1 MAALARVVPSSEFSV
16 DTNGCACPVG
26 QAVRYE
32 SAPCGTTVTLNAYA
46 AALAGIPHELDGIR
60 KVRLL
65 PPASDGP
72 PKAPFGLRV
81 SRTRQGV
88 NGKNC
93 SVLAAGGSK

>member
-1 MAALARVVPSSEFSV
+1 MAALASIAPSTEFRV
-16 DTNGCACPVG
+16 DTSGVACPVG
-26 QAVRYE
+26 QTVRYP
-32 SAPCGTTVTLNAYA
+32 SPPCGTTVTLNAYA
-46 AALAGIPHELDGIR
+46 GAVGGSPHELDGIR

-81 SRTRQGV
+81 SRTRQVV

-93 SVLAAGGSK
+93 SVLEAG